1 MALYPLDA
9 PNPAHMT
16 KLCFGG
22 TFNPLHVGHLLI
34 SRAVAEAAG
43 YSKVV
48 LIPTATPPHKP
59 EAADLAGACH
69 RLALCQVVATC
80 DPFFE
85 VEDLEL
91 KRTGPSYTLET
102 VRELKARG
110 WPEVHWLIGADM
122 VEILPQWHRVS
133 ELLREVRFVIA
144 QRPGH
149 SIAWDRLPPE
159 IGQLRSQVVRVP
171 LLEISASEIRRRV
184 REGKS
189 IRYLVPPEV
198 ERYIADHKLYA
209 VDPPLS
215 YKV

>member
-1 MALYPLDA
+1 MVSYPLDA
-9 PNPAHMT
+9 PNPANMT

-22 TFNPLHVGHLLI
+22 SFNPLHVGHLLI

-48 LIPTATPPHKP
+48 LIPTAMPPHKP
-59 EAADLAGACH
+59 EPADLAGACH
-69 RLALCQVVATC
+69 RLAMCQAVATC
-80 DPFFE
+80 DSLFE

-91 KRTGPSYTLET
+91 HRTGPSYTLDT
-102 VRELKARG
+102 VRALKAKG

-159 IGQLRSQVVRVP
+159 MQALRSQVVRTP
-171 LLEISASEIRRRV
+171 LLEISASDVRRRV

-189 IRYLVPPEV
+189 IRYLVPAEV
-198 ERYIADHKLYA
+198 ERYIAEHRLYA
-209 VDPPLS
+209 S
-215 YKV
+215 

>member
-1 MALYPLDA
+1 MVSHPLDA
-9 PNPAHMT
+9 PKSVNMT

-22 TFNPLHVGHLLI
+22 SFNPLHVGHLLI

-48 LIPTATPPHKP
+48 LIPTAVPPHKP
-59 EAADLAGACH
+59 GAADLAGACH
-69 RLALCQVVATC
+69 RLAMCQAVATC
-80 DPFFE
+80 DSLFE

-91 KRTGPSYTLET
+91 HRTGPSYTLDT
-102 VRELKARG
+102 VRALKAKG

-144 QRPGH
+144 ERPGH

-189 IRYLVPPEV
+189 IRYFVPPEV
-198 ERYIADHKLYA
+198 ERYIAEHMLYT
-209 VDPPLS
+209 P
-215 YKV
+215 